1 MYDAKASIAN
11 SETGGPR
18 RASPLRQM
26 AKPEIHL
33 AAYSDATTLGGAERC
48 LATILARLGSH
59 FRVTVV
65 ATSPR
70 LGAVIAA
77 DCPNASLE
85 IVPPVR
91 NKRDLGPITE
101 HIRVMRALRP
111 DVCHVNLRTPYA
123 AQYGLLAAF
132 LAPAARVVAVEHL
145 PLPSSSAL
153 TRSLKRF
160 TSARLAAHIG
170 VGDRAARL
178 IEEDA
183 GLPANSI
190 TVINN
195 GVDSAP
201 RSGPAVRLAPGIV
214 IGSAG
219 RLVREKGYELLVEA
233 LTLVP
238 TATAVVVGEGPE
250 RGRLESLA
258 RKLGVED
265 RLVLTGWKEDVAPYL
280 RGADV
285 FALPSRAEGLP
296 LAILEAMQMGLP
308 IVATD
313 VGSVA
318 EAVTS
323 GRTGLLVPPDDVTAF
338 ADALGRL
345 VVDQQMRTEY
355 GNEGRA
361 LWQAKFGA
369 ARMARKY
376 EQLYERLIS

>member
-1 MYDAKASIAN
+1 
-11 SETGGPR
+11 
-18 RASPLRQM
+18 M

-48 LATILARLGSH
+48 LATILARLGPH

-70 LGAVIAA
+70 LGRLIAA
-77 DCPNASLE
+77 DCPNASLQ
-85 IVPPVR
+85 IVRPVR
-91 NKRDLGPITE
+91 NKRDVGPIMD
-101 HIRVMRALRP
+101 HLRVMRALRP

-123 AQYGLLAAF
+123 AQYGLLAA
-132 LAPAARVVAVEHL
+132 LLTPAARVVAVEHL
-145 PLPSSSAL
+145 PLQTGSAR
-153 TRSLKRF
+153 TRWLKRF

-178 IEEDA
+178 VEEDA

-195 GVDSAP
+195 GVDSAS
-201 RSGPAVRLAPGIV
+201 RSGPAVRLASGV
-214 IGSAG
+214 VVGSAG

-233 LTLVP
+233 LTFVP
-238 TATAVVVGEGPE
+238 TATAVVVGEGPD

-258 RKLGVED
+258 RELGVED

-280 RGADV
+280 RGMDV

-296 LAILEAMQMGLP
+296 LAILEAMEVGLP
-308 IVATD
+308 VVATD

-318 EAVTS
+318 EAVTA
-323 GRTGLLVPPDDVTAF
+323 GRTGLLVPPGNVAAF
-338 ADALGRL
+338 AEALGRL
-345 VVDQQMRTEY
+345 VADQEMRTEY

-361 LWQAKFGA
+361 VWQTRFGA
-369 ARMARKY
+369 TEMARKY